1 MMDLF
6 NLQESLAHKHDSQH
20 FVKCSDIEMNML

>member
-20 FVKCSDIEMNML
+20 FVKHWNIEMNMF

>member
-6 NLQESLAHKHDSQH
+6 NLQKSLVHKHDSQH
-20 FVKCSDIEMNML
+20 FVKSSNMEMNMF